1 MSKGDNVKIW
11 TSDEFHSIKL
21 SALSGDDDN
30 IDEEYLVLGV
40 WETSEETERQVFIR
54 VDNLKLVNVDDNT
67 LQLQLSR
74 EDESRMDELENS
86 IVAMCKRFVT
96 DVGGLRGLKYDSFIS
111 ENDNG
116 YLLNLSKSNID
127 NDPKYYLSVGDDVS
141 TGDVSDMV
149 GLECKIIMELYSVH
163 FDLTNK
169 VILPEF
175 RLRQLLTTKPTLRM
189 KLKRFARSVPERVV
203 LPENSF
209 SESDVVAV
217 AQSKTVDVSQ
227 ALLEETEFNRPNE
240 GDDEEDNEE
249 DKNNEDS
256 SEDEPVDIV
265 DDDNSEDS
273 GEEDGEEDDNESD
286 NSDSIDVDYES
297 DEEENEEENEDEEYS
312 PSSHSDSDRD
322 APGLI
327 NMMSQFVAAAME
339 SSEDDIEI
347 SEVTEDKPKEPE
359 KRPSKKSAK
368 KESVKKTRG
377 RKRTSK

>member
-1 MSKGDNVKIW
+1 
-11 TSDEFHSIKL
+11 
-21 SALSGDDDN
+21 
-30 IDEEYLVLGV
+30 
-40 WETSEETERQVFIR
+40 
-54 VDNLKLVNVDDNT
+54 
-67 LQLQLSR
+67 
-74 EDESRMDELENS
+74 
-86 IVAMCKRFVT
+86 MCKRFVT

-217 AQSKTVDVSQ
+217 ARSKTVDVSQ
-227 ALLEETEFNRPNE
+227 ALLEETEFNRP
-240 GDDEEDNEE
+240 DEEDNGE
-249 DKNNEDS
+249 DENSEDS
-256 SEDEPVDIV
+256 SKDEPVDIV

-273 GEEDGEEDDNESD
+273 GEEDDDDESD
-286 NSDSIDVDYES
+286 NSDSVDVDYES
-297 DEEENEEENEDEEYS
+297 DEEEKEDEEYS

-359 KRPSKKSAK
+359 ERSSKKSAK